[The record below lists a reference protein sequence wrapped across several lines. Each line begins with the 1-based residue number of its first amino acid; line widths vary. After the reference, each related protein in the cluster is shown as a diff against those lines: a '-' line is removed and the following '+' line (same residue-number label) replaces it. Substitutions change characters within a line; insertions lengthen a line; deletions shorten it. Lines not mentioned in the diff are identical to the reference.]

1 MFKQGKGET
10 PAPKKKIT
18 VKTVS
23 SDKKSADKKS
33 KPRKSQGKKKDSR
46 DIKYLTGWLMSK
58 MAKGG
63 AKLLRSNADKV
74 NKLNVFPVPDGDT
87 GDNMRMTIES
97 GIAAIENL
105 DTDDLAEVMRVFS
118 HGMLLGARGNSGVIL
133 SQFFAGTAK
142 GFEGAVEADPY
153 TLGRALQMGVKQAYA
168 SVMTPTEGTI
178 LTVAREAVDYATSKI
193 TPSSTIRTFFADFVG
208 EMHESLERT
217 PEALAVLKEAGV
229 VDSGGAGLLY
239 IMEGFNKVL
248 NGEEDAEDDTASD
261 PAPAHAAKAAAVS
274 SSFGPDSKMEYGYC
288 TELLIQLMRDKTDI
302 DAFDVEPLKEFLS
315 GIGNSIVAFKTDSIV
330 KIHVHTFEPEKVL
343 AHCREFG
350 EFLAVKIENMSV
362 QHTETEGAEPAPEI
376 PVEKK
381 KYGVV
386 AVTNGPGIRDMFI
399 EMGADQTIEGGQTN
413 NPSTNDFLEAF
424 GKIHAECIF
433 VFPNNG
439 NIFMAASQAAK
450 FYTDA
455 KVVVIP
461 SKDVGTGY
469 VALTSADLSGDDP
482 DAIAEEMKAAMQNV
496 TSGYISPAV
505 RDAEMDGV
513 KIRKGDTIGIM
524 GKKIVLSDP
533 DMRCA
538 AYRLAVKLLEEPDKF
553 MLTVFRGAGTT
564 EEDQED
570 LRGCLEENCPSAE
583 VYFVDGGQEI
593 YPYIFT
599 AE

>member
-1 MFKQGKGET
+1 MFKPGKGET
-10 PAPKKKIT
+10 VSPKTKKAATPASAE
-18 VKTVS
+18 KTE
-23 SDKKSADKKS
+23 KKS
-33 KPRKSQGKKKDSR
+33 KPRKTAAKKKDSY
-46 DIKYLTGWLMSK
+46 DIKYLTGWLMTR
-58 MAKGG
+58 MARGG
-63 AKLLRSNADKV
+63 AKRLRSNAEKV

-178 LTVAREAVDYATSKI
+178 LTVAREAVEYATSKI

-248 NGEEDAEDDTASD
+248 NGEEDADDDAV
-261 PAPAHAAKAAAVS
+261 PAPAPAAKPVAANTT
-274 SSFGPDSKMEYGYC
+274 FGPDSKMEYGYC

-302 DAFDVEPLKEFLS
+302 DAFDVEGLKEFLS

-330 KIHVHTFEPEKVL
+330 KIHVHTFEPEVVL

-362 QHTETEGAEPAPEI
+362 QHTEADGPEPEEPT

-386 AVTNGPGIRDMFI
+386 AVTNGPGIRDMFL

-413 NPSTNDFLEAF
+413 NPSTNDFIEAF
-424 GKIHAECIF
+424 DRIRAECIF

-439 NIFMAASQAAK
+439 NIFMAAAQAAK
-450 FYTDA
+450 FYTEA
-455 KVVVIP
+455 RVIVIP

-482 DAIAEEMKAAMQNV
+482 DAIAEEMKAAMMSV
-496 TSGYISPAV
+496 TSGYVSPAV
-505 RDAEMDGV
+505 RDAEMNGV
-513 KIRKGDTIGIM
+513 RISKGDTIGII

-538 AYRLAVKLLEEPDKF
+538 AYRLAVMLLEEPGKF

-570 LRGCLEENCPSAE
+570 LRRCLEENCPSAE
-583 VYFVDGGQEI
+583 VYFVDGGQDI

>member
-1 MFKQGKGET
+1 MFKPGKGET
-10 PAPKKKIT
+10 VSPKTKKAAAPASAE
-18 VKTVS
+18 KTE
-23 SDKKSADKKS
+23 KKS
-33 KPRKSQGKKKDSR
+33 KPRKTAAKKKDSY
-46 DIKYLTGWLMSK
+46 DIKYLTGWLMTK
-58 MAKGG
+58 MARGG
-63 AKLLRSNADKV
+63 AKRLRSNAEKV

-178 LTVAREAVDYATSKI
+178 LTVAREAVEYATSKI

-248 NGEEDAEDDTASD
+248 NGEEDADDDAV
-261 PAPAHAAKAAAVS
+261 PAPAPAAKPVAANTT
-274 SSFGPDSKMEYGYC
+274 FGPDSKMEYGYC

-302 DAFDVEPLKEFLS
+302 DAFDVEGLKEFLS

-330 KIHVHTFEPEKVL
+330 KIHVHTFEPEVVL

-362 QHTETEGAEPAPEI
+362 QHTEADGPEPEEPT

-386 AVTNGPGIRDMFI
+386 AVTNGPGIRDMFL

-413 NPSTNDFLEAF
+413 NPSTNDFIEAF
-424 GKIHAECIF
+424 DRIRAECIF

-439 NIFMAASQAAK
+439 NIFMAAAQAAK
-450 FYTDA
+450 FYTEA
-455 KVVVIP
+455 KVIVIP

-482 DAIAEEMKAAMQNV
+482 DAIAEEMKAAMMSV
-496 TSGYISPAV
+496 TSGYVSPAV
-505 RDAEMDGV
+505 RDAEMNGV
-513 KIRKGDTIGIM
+513 RISKGDTIGII

-538 AYRLAVKLLEEPDKF
+538 AYRLAVMLLEEPGKF

-570 LRGCLEENCPSAE
+570 LRRCLEENCPSAE
-583 VYFVDGGQEI
+583 VYFVDGGQDI

>member
-1 MFKQGKGET
+1 MFKPGKGDVQNQK
-10 PAPKKKIT
+10 AKKENAS
-18 VKTVS
+18 S
-23 SDKKSADKKS
+23 SDKKSKS
-33 KPRKSQGKKKDSR
+33 RKQSGKKKDSY
-46 DIKYLTGWLMSK
+46 DIKYLTGWLMTK
-58 MAKGG
+58 MARGG
-63 AKLLRSNADKV
+63 ARRLRSNAEKV

-133 SQFFAGTAK
+133 SQFFAGTAN
-142 GFEGAVEADPY
+142 GFKGAVEADPY

-239 IMEGFNKVL
+239 IMEGFNRVL
-248 NGEEDAEDDTASD
+248 NGEEDADDEVLSTASL
-261 PAPAHAAKAAAVS
+261 PKAAPAVNP
-274 SSFGPDSKMEYGYC
+274 SFGPDSKMEYGYC

-302 DAFDVEPLKEFLS
+302 DTFDVEALKNFLS

-330 KIHVHTFEPEKVL
+330 KIHVHTFEPETVL

-350 EFLAVKIENMSV
+350 EFLTVKIENMSV
-362 QHTETEGAEPAPEI
+362 QHTELDGEKAEEPV
-376 PVEKK
+376 PVEQK

-386 AVTNGPGIRDMFI
+386 AVTNGPGIRDMFL

-413 NPSTNDFLEAF
+413 NPSTNDFIEAF
-424 GKIHAECIF
+424 GKIPAECIF

-439 NIFMAASQAAK
+439 NIFMAAGQAAK

-455 KVVVIP
+455 KIIVIP

-469 VALTSADLSGDDP
+469 VALTAADLSGDDP
-482 DAIAEEMKAAMQNV
+482 EAIAEEMKAAMQNV

-513 KIRKGDTIGIM
+513 KIHKGDTIGIM

-538 AYRLAVKLLEEPDKF
+538 AYRLAVKLLEEPGKF

-570 LRGCLEENCPSAE
+570 LRRCLEENCPSAE